1 MMKLSRRNKN
11 RLKRMVQ
18 LGVVLLLI
26 LKNIFTGLSDRPEW
40 TYDLRN
46 YSEHHYLT
54 NADNVPGYFGGM
66 EKRLERFIRRWE
78 IPGASVAIARNGKLV
93 YAGGIGIADTGTEL
107 KVEPFHL
114 FRIASVSKLITAAA
128 VFHLMDE
135 GKLSLD
141 RRVFGPEGILDTTLY
156 PNIADPRAL
165 QITVQHLLD
174 HSGGWTTRWGD
185 HMFIPDVIAEETGV
199 DPPPSIETIIAF
211 ALGKRLHFTPGT
223 WSSYSNLGY
232 AILGEV
238 VEQVSGMEYEKYV
251 RQELMEPLGI
261 CDFYIA
267 GNTREEARVREVTY
281 YETGNAERIPSLD
294 GSGELVPRSNGG
306 NDVRTLGGAGGWIAT
321 SADLVK
327 FILSID
333 GMDTRPDI
341 LSREAVWKMTGGSG
355 ICGPLGWRGMD
366 DRGNWY
372 RTGSFAG
379 SSAIAERRADGLTW
393 VVLMNGSAWKGA
405 DFPLMVRQE
414 MHRILYSITN
424 WPTVDL
430 FLKTDPALAEP
441 IPSLP

>member
-1 MMKLSRRNKN
+1 MMKLSRRHKN
-11 RLKRMVQ
+11 RLKRVVQ
-18 LGVVLLLI
+18 VGVILLLI

-40 TYDLRN
+40 TRDLREYPARN
-46 YSEHHYLT
+46 LLT
-54 NADNVPGYFGGM
+54 RADNVPGYFGGL
-66 EKRLERFIRRWE
+66 ERRLERFIRRWE

-93 YAGGIGIADTGTEL
+93 YAGGMGYADMDTETPA
-107 KVEPFHL
+107 EPLHL

-128 VFHLMDE
+128 VFHLVDE

-141 RRVFGPEGILDTTLY
+141 SRVFGPEGILDTTLY
-156 PNIADPRAL
+156 PDIADPRAL
-165 QITVQHLLD
+165 QITVGHLLD

-185 HMFIPDVIAEETGV
+185 HMFIPDVIAEEMGV
-199 DPPPSIETIIAF
+199 PPPPSIETIIAF
-211 ALGKRLHFTPGT
+211 ALGKPLHFTPGS

-238 VEQVSGMEYEKYV
+238 VEQVSGMEYERYV

-261 CDFYIA
+261 RDFYIA
-267 GNTREEARVREVTY
+267 GNTREEASVREVSY
-281 YETGNAERIPSLD
+281 YETGNAEKIPSLD

-321 SADLVK
+321 SVDLVK

-333 GMDTRPDI
+333 GMDSRPDI
-341 LSREAVWKMTGGSG
+341 LSRESVWKMTEGSG
-355 ICGPLGWRGMD
+355 IWGPLGWRGMD
-366 DRGNWY
+366 YHGNWY

-379 SSAIAERRADGLTW
+379 SSAIAERRADSITW

-414 MHRILYSITN
+414 MQRILHSIKN
-424 WPTVDL
+424 WPEVDL
-430 FLKTDPALAEP
+430 FLKVDPALAEP
-441 IPSLP
+441 LHSFP